1 MSAIVLCGTRVVSG
15 GFMVLKGQVAEKRYP
30 MSKVRSCSYAS
41 LDQPCGDTPHPR
53 AKEKPQKDGR
63 RGEFTLRIK
72 PHSHQR
78 CSEDSSQPYVHQD
91 PGTPQ
96 RLRQN
101 CV

>member
-1 MSAIVLCGTRVVSG
+1 MSITLLVCEMSAIVLCGTRVVSG

-63 RGEFTLRIK
+63 RGKVAFRIK
-72 PHSHQR
+72 LHSRQR
-78 CSEDSSQPYVHQD
+78 HSD
-91 PGTPQ
+91 G
-96 RLRQN
+96 
-101 CV
+101 